1 MTDRRI
7 DGSRA
12 VEAPRSLRGFPL
24 SLRRVHPLRAGT
36 GFARQDP
43 PCRDPRRRSPAS
55 PSAPP
60 HPIFPPARIHSR
72 TNALRT
78 HALPRTPLIEFDAL
92 TKAYGDF
99 VAVRGL
105 SLRVAPGEVYA
116 LLGAN
121 GAGKTTAL
129 RCLATLLAP
138 TEGTA
143 RIGGYD
149 VRAQPLEVR
158 RRLGFLAASMG
169 LYARLTARELL
180 RYFARLQGVDE
191 REIEARVEAAVQR
204 FAIGEFADRLCG
216 RLSTGQRQRVS
227 IARAAVHDPPALVLD
242 EPTLGLD
249 VLSGQAIYEFVAD
262 ARSRGRAVLFS
273 THHMSEVELLADR
286 VGILAGGRLVE
297 EGTADE
303 IVVRSGQPNLAR
315 AFLHIA
321 REAA

>member
-1 MTDRRI
+1 M
-7 DGSRA
+7 
-12 VEAPRSLRGFPL
+12 
-24 SLRRVHPLRAGT
+24 
-36 GFARQDP
+36 
-43 PCRDPRRRSPAS
+43 
-55 PSAPP
+55 
-60 HPIFPPARIHSR
+60 
-72 TNALRT
+72 
-78 HALPRTPLIEFDAL
+78 FDAL
-92 TKAYGDF
+92 TKAYGGF

-105 SLRVAPGEVYA
+105 SLRVEPGEVYA

-138 TEGTA
+138 TDGTA
-143 RIGGYD
+143 RIDGFD
-149 VRAQPLEVR
+149 ARTQPLEVR

-180 RYFARLQGVDE
+180 RYFAQLQGVPAHELD
-191 REIEARVEAAVQR
+191 ARVEGAVRQ
-204 FAIGEFADRLCG
+204 FAIGAFADRLCG

-249 VLSGQAIYEFVAD
+249 GLGGTAIYDFVAD
-262 ARSRGRAVLFS
+262 ARTRGRAVLFS

-303 IVVRSGQPNLAR
+303 IVMRSGEPNLAR
-315 AFLHIA
+315 AFLRIA
-321 REAA
+321 RGAE